1 MNNEREIEKAIQS
14 FLNEFREIIHRY
26 ARFSHRNDSLDFLA
40 KVIFSHVAGKSSGQ
54 PGITREVITDSQG
67 AALALKRVVEKS
79 LSDFLPNVSSYEI
92 HELSNALKITEK
104 DNDFAAQ
111 VVELFCDK
119 QLDEVLTSV
128 IRRQRFDIL
137 NDIFGRFVTDAFV
150 EEKEMGQYLT
160 PPDVVKVMS
169 AIGVAS
175 LPAHLQRDLLS
186 DHGETLILDPSCGV
200 GSFLVE
206 AVHALCEKG
215 GDSDHL
221 QSRVVGVDK
230 SERMVQLAIT
240 NLALLGSKKANV
252 LLTNALDR
260 RSEELLNSMN
270 SRVSLILTN
279 PPFGASFS
287 NGDLGNY
294 EIFKGDKSVS
304 RIDSEILF
312 IERYIDWLC
321 PGGILVAIVPDSVL
335 TNRNMHQQIR
345 EHIGRTCEILSVISL
360 PPVTFAAAGT
370 TTKTSI
376 LHIKKKD
383 EKGGEKTTG
392 TYFAVC
398 DKIGYEVV
406 TRGAQ
411 RRKVFGGENDLQR
424 VLADVVSDSRK
435 HEFGRT
441 VMFDPSADRWD
452 AKFNISNDENLDG
465 VALSG
470 LASLINE
477 KVDPRRFNGAQFEY
491 IEIADVDD
499 RFGTVWSKSLS
510 CEEAPSR
517 ARKRVRSG
525 DVLMS
530 TVRPERGC
538 VGVVPP
544 HLDGA
549 ICSTGFA
556 VLRPHG
562 IDPYFLVFLL
572 KSDSVI
578 GQIARIMS
586 GVAYP
591 SINETLVPNLVI
603 PNELLRRADLQKT
616 AKDYS
621 ELATAFTSKYLDL
634 IQCAAS

>member
-1 MNNEREIEKAIQS
+1 MLNERKIENAIQS
-14 FLNEFREIIHRY
+14 FLNEFREIIHRH

-40 KVIFSHVAGKSSGQ
+40 KVVFAHVAGKSSGQ
-54 PGITREVITDSQG
+54 HGITRDVITDSQG
-67 AALALKRVVEKS
+67 AAIALKSIVEKS

-111 VVELFCDK
+111 VIELFCEK
-119 QLDEVLTSV
+119 QLDEVLTSI
-128 IRRQRFDIL
+128 IRQQKFDIL

-175 LPAHLQRDLLS
+175 LPAHLRRDLLS
-186 DHGETLILDPSCGV
+186 DQGEMLILDPSCGV

-215 GDSDHL
+215 GDSGQL

-260 RSEELLNSMN
+260 RGEELLNTMD

-294 EIFKGDKSVS
+294 DIFKGDKSVS

-321 PGGILVAIVPDSVL
+321 PGGILVTIVPDSVL
-335 TNRNMHQQIR
+335 TNRNVHQQIR

-376 LHIKKKD
+376 LHIKKKE
-383 EKGGEKTTG
+383 EKGNQKTD

-398 DKIGYEVV
+398 EKIGYEVI

-424 VLADVVSDSRK
+424 VLSDIVADSREHK
-435 HEFGRT
+435 FGRT
-441 VMFDPSADRWD
+441 IMFDPTEDRWD
-452 AKFNISNDENLDG
+452 AKFNIGNDEKLDG
-465 VALSG
+465 VTVSS
-470 LASLINE
+470 LASLVNE
-477 KVDPRRFNGAQFEY
+477 KVDPRRVNGGRFDY
-491 IEIADVDD
+491 IEIANVDD

-510 CEEAPSR
+510 CNDAPTR

-556 VLRPHG
+556 VLRPHN

-572 KSDSVI
+572 KSESVI
-578 GQIARIMS
+578 GQINRIMS

-591 SINETLVPNLVI
+591 SINETLIPNLIV
-603 PNELLRRADLQKT
+603 PNELLRRAELQN
-616 AKDYS
+616 AARDYS

-634 IQCAAS
+634 LKYAAL

>member
-1 MNNEREIEKAIQS
+1 MHNEREIENTVQA

-40 KVIFSHVAGKSSGQ
+40 KVIFSHVAGRASGGS
-54 PGITREVITDSQG
+54 GIARHLMKDPQG
-67 AALALKRVVEKS
+67 AALALRNLVEKS
-79 LSDFLPNVSSYEI
+79 LSDFLPNVSSSEI

-104 DNDFAAQ
+104 DNSFAIQ
-111 VVELFCDK
+111 VIELFCDK
-119 QLDEVLTSV
+119 RLDQVLTSV
-128 IRRQRFDIL
+128 IRDQKFDIL

-169 AIGVAS
+169 TIGVSS
-175 LPAHLQRDLLS
+175 LSPYLQHDLTS
-186 DHGETLILDPSCGV
+186 EVGNMLILDPSCGV

-215 GDSDHL
+215 GNSDHI
-221 QSRVVGVDK
+221 QRRVVGIDK
-230 SERMVQLAIT
+230 SERMVQLAVT
-240 NLALLGSKKANV
+240 NLALLGGKKANV
-252 LLTNALDR
+252 ILTNALDK
-260 RSEELLNSMN
+260 RSDELSNSMS
-270 SRVSLILTN
+270 SRVALILTN
-279 PPFGASFS
+279 PPFGASFL

-294 EIFKGDKSVS
+294 EIFNGDKTIS
-304 RIDSEILF
+304 RVDSEILF

-335 TNRNMHQQIR
+335 TNRGMHQQIR
-345 EHIGRTCEILSVISL
+345 EYISRTCEILSVISL

-376 LHIKKKD
+376 LHIKKKEGSD
-383 EKGGEKTTG
+383 SNRSTN

-398 DKIGYEVV
+398 DRIGYEVV

-411 RRKVFGGENDLQR
+411 RRKVFGGENDLHS
-424 VLADVVSDSRK
+424 VLADVVGESQE
-435 HEFGRT
+435 HEFGRSIH
-441 VMFDPSADRWD
+441 FDPSINRWD
-452 AKFNISNDENLDG
+452 AKFNSGNNDSLDG
-465 VALSG
+465 VSVSE
-470 LASLINE
+470 LASLVNE
-477 KVDPRRFNGAQFEY
+477 KIDPKRLGTDEFEY

-499 RFGTVWSKSLS
+499 RFGTVWSKRIS
-510 CEEAPSR
+510 CQGAPSR

-538 VGVVPP
+538 VGVVPD
-544 HLDGA
+544 HLNGA

-556 VLRPHG
+556 VLRPKQ

-572 KSDSVI
+572 KSEAVTE
-578 GQIARIMS
+578 QINRIMS

-591 SINETLVPNLVI
+591 SINETLVPSLVI
-603 PNELLRRADLQKT
+603 PNELIGKADLQK
-616 AKDYS
+616 AAQDYS
-621 ELATAFTSKYLDL
+621 ALAKAFTSKYVDL
-634 IQCAAS
+634 VQYAVV